1 LSSNKLAYIIILLT
15 LFLSACGKKEE
26 KQGNTAPNVNTPGT
40 QLSLN
45 NPDSLKKY
53 LYTALNGPSRF
64 VYPGKFDTD
73 SVMNE
78 YAAGTEIQTKTESG
92 IKFSLLKPG
101 NNQLSLS
108 FQTKLLKG
116 SFTKSAQRVIRPA
129 GYNYDMIY
137 YSSLGY
143 FMGAKFGEIF
153 SYIIDFKN
161 KEVYSAHLF
170 TTDGSTFSIFLSEN
184 VKNQYVKEILLR
196 PYLRDFSSA
205 LIVKKDVD
213 LDNL

>member
-1 LSSNKLAYIIILLT
+1 MSSNKLAYIILLA
-15 LFLSACGKKEE
+15 LLLSACGKKEE
-26 KQGNTAPNVNTPGT
+26 KQENKAPNVNTQGM

-53 LYTALNGPSRF
+53 LYTALNGSSRF

-73 SVMNE
+73 SIMNE
-78 YAAGTEIQTKTESG
+78 YAAGTEIQTKNESG
-92 IKFSLLKPG
+92 IKFSLIKPG
-101 NNQLSLS
+101 NNQLALA
-108 FQTKLLKG
+108 FQTRLLKG
-116 SFTKSAQRVIRPA
+116 SFTKSAQRIVRPA

-153 SYIIDFKN
+153 SYIIDLKN

-170 TTDGSTFSIFLSEN
+170 TTDGSTFSIYISEN
-184 VKNQYVKEILLR
+184 VKDKSIKDILLR

-205 LIVKKDVD
+205 LLVKKDVD

>member
-1 LSSNKLAYIIILLT
+1 MSSNKLAYIILLA
-15 LFLSACGKKEE
+15 LLLSACGKKEE
-26 KQGNTAPNVNTPGT
+26 KQENKASNVNTQGM

-73 SVMNE
+73 SIINE
-78 YAAGTEIQTKTESG
+78 YAAGTEIQTKNESG
-92 IKFSLLKPG
+92 IKFSLIKPG
-101 NNQLSLS
+101 NNQLALA
-108 FQTKLLKG
+108 FQTRLLKG
-116 SFTKSAQRVIRPA
+116 SFTKSAQRIVRPA

-153 SYIIDFKN
+153 SYIIDLKN

-170 TTDGSTFSIFLSEN
+170 TTDGSTFSIYISEN
-184 VKNQYVKEILLR
+184 VKDKSIKDILLR

-205 LIVKKDVD
+205 LLVKKDVD